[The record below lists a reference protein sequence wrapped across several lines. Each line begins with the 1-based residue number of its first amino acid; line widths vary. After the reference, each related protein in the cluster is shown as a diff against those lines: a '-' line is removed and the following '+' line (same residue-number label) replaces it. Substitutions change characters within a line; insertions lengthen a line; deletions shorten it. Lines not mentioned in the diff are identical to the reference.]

1 MGIKLNITQ
10 FATPMF
16 LRIFFEDRRIVRIC
30 HLKLQW
36 VRVYYFNEFPTQS

>member
-1 MGIKLNITQ
+1 MITSGDK
-10 FATPMF
+10 TKCHTIRD

-36 VRVYYFNEFPTQS
+36 VRVYYFNEFPI